1 MTPVN
6 TPNSDTPPPESA
18 SPAVP
23 ATSDVPPASASLA
36 PPDASAPSAPS
47 AETTPFVLSSP
58 DDTLLAA
65 VLARGEGTTK
75 STNNNLLLVTVLLFF
90 ALGGLSWGWQSVVFI
105 GVAVALHEIG
115 HVIAMRLSGYK
126 NVRML
131 FIPLFGG
138 LATGEPRELDATKN
152 ALVALA
158 GPLFGLL
165 TAALA
170 AGLAYRFGPAP
181 WLVKFAWVSL
191 VLNGFNLLP
200 FVPLDGGQVA
210 NETLFSRYP
219 ILELIF
225 RLIAICGLG
234 WLAWNG
240 EMWILGALVV
250 FMLITTPV
258 AYRRACIV
266 RDARRDP
273 TWQTRPL
280 DREAV
285 ALLRAMVA
293 RQFKDLAPSKYEK
306 ALPDHVHGLW
316 LGVHKRFPGPGRTV
330 ALLAAYAAT
339 GLILAP
345 ALAFFLVR
353 FLEKPTL

>member
-1 MTPVN
+1 MSADPPLSMTPSN
-6 TPNSDTPPPESA
+6 TPPADTPPPESA
-18 SPAVP
+18 PPVVPTSPN
-23 ATSDVPPASASLA
+23 
-36 PPDASAPSAPS
+36 
-47 AETTPFVLSSP
+47 ETTPFVLSSP

-65 VLARGEGTTK
+65 VQTRGEGTAK
-75 STNNNLLLVTVLLFF
+75 SANSGLLLATVVLFF
-90 ALGGLSWGWQSVVFI
+90 ALGGLSWGWQSVLFI

-234 WLAWNG
+234 WLAWTG
-240 EMWILGALVV
+240 QMWILGALVG

-258 AYRRACIV
+258 AYRRACLV

-273 TWQTRPL
+273 AWQTRAL
-280 DREAV
+280 DREAIG
-285 ALLRAMVA
+285 LLRAMVA
-293 RQFKDLAPSKYEK
+293 RQLKDLAPSKYEK

-316 LGVHKRFPGPGRTV
+316 LGIHKRFPGPGRTV

-339 GLILAP
+339 CLVVAP

>member
-1 MTPVN
+1 
-6 TPNSDTPPPESA
+6 
-18 SPAVP
+18 
-23 ATSDVPPASASLA
+23 
-36 PPDASAPSAPS
+36 
-47 AETTPFVLSSP
+47 
-58 DDTLLAA
+58 
-65 VLARGEGTTK
+65 
-75 STNNNLLLVTVLLFF
+75 
-90 ALGGLSWGWQSVVFI
+90 
-105 GVAVALHEIG
+105 
-115 HVIAMRLSGYK
+115 
-126 NVRML
+126 ML

-170 AGLAYRFGPAP
+170 AALAYRFGPAP
-181 WLVKFAWVSL
+181 WLVRFAWVSL
-191 VLNGFNLLP
+191 ILNGFNLIP

-234 WLAWNG
+234 GLAWNG
-240 EMWILGALVV
+240 QMWVLGAVVV
-250 FMLITTPV
+250 FMLITTPT
-258 AYRRACIV
+258 AYRRARLV

-273 TWQTRPL
+273 AWQTRTL
-280 DREAV
+280 DRESV

-293 RQFKDLAPSKYEK
+293 QQFPSLAPQKYERS
-306 ALPDHVHGLW
+306 LPDHVHAMW
-316 LGVHKRFPGPGRTV
+316 LGIHKRFPGPGRTV
-330 ALLAAYAAT
+330 ALLAAYAFT
-339 GLILAP
+339 CLILAL

-353 FLEKPTL
+353 FLERPTL

>member
-1 MTPVN
+1 MTPPN
-6 TPNSDTPPPESA
+6 TPPADPTPV
-18 SPAVP
+18 VP
-23 ATSDVPPASASLA
+23 APADAALAAPASAPDL
-36 PPDASAPSAPS
+36 PPPLTFSSA
-47 AETTPFVLSSP
+47 
-58 DDTLLAA
+58 DDQLLAA
-65 VLARGEGTTK
+65 VAARGEAPAKG
-75 STNNNLLLVTVLLFF
+75 NNNGLLIATVLLFVTV
-90 ALGGLSWGWQSVVFI
+90 GGMNWGWQSVLFI
-105 GVAVALHEIG
+105 AVAVALHELG
-115 HVIAMRLSGYK
+115 HVLAMRLFGYK

-158 GPLFGLL
+158 GPLFGLF
-165 TAALA
+165 TAAVA
-170 AGLAYRFGPAP
+170 AGLAFAFAPVP
-181 WLVKFAWVSL
+181 WLVQFAWVAL

-240 EMWILGALVV
+240 QMWILGALVL
-250 FMLITTPV
+250 FMLFMTPV
-258 AYRRACIV
+258 AHRRACII

-273 TWQTRPL
+273 TWQTRTL
-280 DREAV
+280 DRDSV
-285 ALLRAMVA
+285 ALIREMVA
-293 RQFKDLAPSKYEK
+293 RQFPGVAPQKY
-306 ALPDHVHGLW
+306 ANVLPTHIHGLW
-316 LGVHKRFPGPGRTV
+316 LSIRKRFPGPGRTV
-330 ALLAAYAAT
+330 ALLAAYAFTAV
-339 GLILAP
+339 ILAP

-353 FLEKPTL
+353 FLEKPAL